1 MMARNESG
9 SALTEALVG
18 LLALL
23 PAFWAA
29 DYIGRL
35 HDMDRYA
42 AMSARYNAWQTLSGP
57 AAERATHSPLWHFQ
71 GKDLVA
77 PANDLA
83 VEALMP
89 NSSQASI
96 STGIAIETLA
106 HGQYI
111 PSAVN
116 IGGLSSDMLDLQPE
130 QRPTYNA
137 TVSAR
142 PLLPGSSLNAPI
154 PLSATA
160 TLSPGE
166 WSAYTDE
173 IYRTRT
179 NQVVASEPVATLSKP
194 ASWLARFGIFEEGR
208 YAQNTQFVPPSRIT
222 PR

>member
-1 MMARNESG
+1 MVSHHCG

-23 PAFWAA
+23 PAFWAV

-42 AMSARYNAWQTLSGP
+42 AMTARYNAWQSLSGP
-57 AAERATHSPLWHFQ
+57 AAERTTHPPLWHFQ
-71 GKDLVA
+71 GKSLVA
-77 PANDLA
+77 PAN
-83 VEALMP
+83 ALEVRALEP
-89 NSSQASI
+89 NASAPAISS
-96 STGIAIETLA
+96 GVAIETLA
-106 HGQYI
+106 HGQYL
-111 PSAVN
+111 PSTVR
-116 IGGLSSDMLDLQPE
+116 IGGLSSNMLDLPAE

-142 PLLPGSSLNAPI
+142 SLLPGSSRETPI
-154 PLSATA
+154 PLRATA

-166 WSAYTDE
+166 WSAYTDP
-173 IYRTRT
+173 IYRDRT
-179 NQVVASEPVATLSKP
+179 NQIVASEPVATLTQP